1 MAAGALMLRTN
12 RIRRATLAVIAGPA
26 FAIALFCLTP
36 GAARGQKAVFR
47 VVPASRP
54 ATTAPADVEDER
66 NTPTTAPTTRRAD
79 LPKGSFELVEW
90 VVLLID
96 PNRTNANDMASFKST
111 WPGFARG
118 RREAPGERP
127 TQPGFVPRGRRA
139 LPVPVQST
147 VSAEALKNPS
157 PVGVIRL
164 LGKGGEDDSIDV
176 LLQVPNGRFLQHWPQ
191 GKPKNNRQLWE
202 KISLKA
208 GPLQPVPADAGSW
221 FETLRR
227 SGDAGAASVMSTQ
240 RWTERFL
247 MYDVEFPYPNVL
259 KVKAVGSGKDAA
271 AGKYQLANTGAWPM
285 RDVEVYAPASG
296 GWLVSG
302 LKELPSSKPP
312 ATTQKGGSAAT
323 PEKVTAPPGPGTDAL
338 KHIFADAIGTK
349 SIDVTVDDGEKAT
362 AATTKP
368 TKGARRA
375 ASRPSSQPTT
385 KPDQADAAGGDVQ
398 KDSWRDLAIRGDAK
412 ALSAE
417 DAVAPWKARLTQ
429 AGLTPADVDVVLAT
443 LRTQALDD
451 EQLTVVYRM
460 DPVELDKLLPL
471 EVVPLPAK
479 TTRVGIAIVIN
490 IDPAAGERIAK
501 LIAQMGDPDW
511 SKREAAYAKL
521 SEIGAGAKPKL
532 TEATKNSDIEIV
544 YRAERLLDAINNPQ

>member
-1 MAAGALMLRTN
+1 MLSGSMLVVALLCVTPQVARAQQVVRLRIAGA
-12 RIRRATLAVIAGPA
+12 PA
-26 FAIALFCLTP
+26 A
-36 GAARGQKAVFR
+36 
-47 VVPASRP
+47 P
-54 ATTAPADVEDER
+54 ATTAPTDVEDER
-66 NTPTTAPTTRRAD
+66 NTPTTGPTTRRAD

-90 VVLLID
+90 VVVLID

-118 RREAPGERP
+118 RRPAPGEKTMP
-127 TQPGFVPRGRRA
+127 AGYVPRGRRA
-139 LPVPVQST
+139 MPVPVQST

-164 LGKGGEDDSIDV
+164 FGKGGEDDSIDV
-176 LLQVPNGRFLQHWPQ
+176 LLQVPNGRFLQYWPQ

-202 KISLKA
+202 KLALKA
-208 GPLQPVPADAGSW
+208 GPMQPVPADAGSW

-227 SGDAGAASVMSTQ
+227 AGDAGAASVISTQ

-259 KVKAVGSGKDAA
+259 KVKAAGSGNDAT
-271 AGKYQLANTGAWPM
+271 GKYQLANTGAWPI

-296 GWLVSG
+296 GWRVSG
-302 LKELPSSKPP
+302 LKDLPSSKPQP
-312 ATTQKGGSAAT
+312 TTQKSGSTAK
-323 PEKVTAPPGPGTDAL
+323 PEKITAPPGPATDAV
-338 KHIFADAIGTK
+338 KQIFADAVGNK
-349 SIDVTVDDGEKAT
+349 SIDVTVEDGEKAT

-368 TKGARRA
+368 AKRA
-375 ASRPSSQPTT
+375 TSRPSSQPTT
-385 KPDQADAAGGDVQ
+385 KPGQADADVS
-398 KDSWRDLAIRGDAK
+398 KDSWRDLAIPSDAK
-412 ALSAE
+412 ALPAE
-417 DAVAPWKARLTQ
+417 DAVAPWKARLTE

-451 EQLTVVYRM
+451 EQLTVVYRI
-460 DPVELDKLLPL
+460 DPAELDKLLPL

-490 IDPAAGERIAK
+490 VDPAAGERIAK
-501 LIAQMGDPDW
+501 LIAQMGDPEW